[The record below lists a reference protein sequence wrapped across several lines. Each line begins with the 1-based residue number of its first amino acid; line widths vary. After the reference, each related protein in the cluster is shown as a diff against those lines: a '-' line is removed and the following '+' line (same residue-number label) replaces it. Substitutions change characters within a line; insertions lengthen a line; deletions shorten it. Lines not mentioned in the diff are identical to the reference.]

1 MLGRCGVS
9 LLGENLYEP
18 NPRKKR
24 AKLLQIF
31 DMSK

>member
-24 AKLLQIF
+24 AKLLLF
-31 DMSK
+31 FELSK